1 MLDREHLISRLVAR
15 APDDHDKLFALRRE
29 LRSLTLPELAKRFE
43 AETGKNAYDAS
54 ETVLSAARHTEGYEA
69 GLRPPGLTADGSFL
83 LTSGVRGFCV
93 VGEDGRLLVVDKTT
107 CLLKVEEYENYAEWW
122 WEE

>member
-1 MLDREHLISRLVAR
+1 MLDREYLISRLVAR
-15 APDDHDKLFALRRE
+15 APDDHDKLFVLRRE
-29 LRSLTLPELAKRFE
+29 LRSLTLPELAKHFE

-54 ETVLSAARHTEGYEA
+54 EVVLRAGRHSEGYEA

-83 LTSGVRGFCV
+83 LAPGVRGHSV

-107 CLLKVEEYENYAEWW
+107 CLLKVEEYEDYVERR
-122 WEE
+122 EE